1 VYGRIVGRLMAAI
14 VLDTSANEAREIP
27 DIDRERPCAKADISV
42 FTTSNIVAYLDAVSL
57 ASRRAEIEI

>member
-1 VYGRIVGRLMAAI
+1 MAAI